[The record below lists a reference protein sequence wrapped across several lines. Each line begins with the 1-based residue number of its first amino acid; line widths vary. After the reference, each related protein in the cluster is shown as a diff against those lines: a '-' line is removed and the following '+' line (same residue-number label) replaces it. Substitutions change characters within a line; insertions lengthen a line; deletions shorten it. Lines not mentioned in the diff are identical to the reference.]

1 MSAPFKLTRYFS
13 LLSLGL
19 IFVVS
24 VILAFAYGYNA
35 ESELVRRGED
45 KNHAQAL
52 LLLNGMDAYTSSH
65 LKSLLQTDA
74 APRSNEDSVVVL
86 QQVLSRLAAG
96 TTVRKIKLYNLA
108 GLTVFS
114 SEARQIGEDKAKNP
128 GFQAALIGGRETE
141 LTHRGKF
148 SAFDGDIQ
156 NVDILGSYLPV
167 NDEVR
172 RVMGV
177 IEVYDDVSLL
187 VRDIAQARY
196 KVFGFTALLMLLLYG
211 ALMGIVLRA
220 DRIISQNALLLQTQ
234 SNALQAQS
242 RELEQALALAERDR
256 QRAELSRKEAVQQ
269 HAQADVARADAD
281 QANRAKSE
289 FLANMSHE
297 IRTPMNGIIGF
308 SDLVL
313 LEELPAKLREYV
325 ALIKTSAVGL
335 LDIINDILDLSKVE
349 AGKIELKSEQFSPVQ
364 LVTQLVRSMQPR
376 AQEKRLALNCTL
388 ADDLPHY
395 VKGDPLRLRQVL
407 VNLMGNAVKFTLRGS
422 VSIDVRCLRVSP
434 QVQLEFRVVDTG
446 IGIAQADVVR
456 IFEPFEQVNSKLT
469 RAFTGT
475 GLGLAISMRLARLM
489 NGEFTVDSKPGVGS
503 EFRFTAEFEPVL
515 VGEHSVSIEALELSS
530 VLGTLPMALHTVL
543 LVEDNVI
550 NQKVAHAMLRRIGC
564 EVLLASDGREGVK
577 QAQQRGIG
585 LILMDMQMPLMD
597 GLQASREIRA
607 IEAQHSRAPVPII
620 ALTAN
625 AMEADKEACME
636 AGMNGFLSKP
646 YQFSDL
652 NQMVR
657 RYLQA

>member
-19 IFVVS
+19 ILLVS
-24 VILAFAYGYNA
+24 VILAYAYGYNA

-52 LLLNGMDAYTSSH
+52 LLLNGLDAPTRSH
-65 LKSLLQTDA
+65 LRSLLKADT
-74 APRSNEDSVVVL
+74 APKSNPESVAVL
-86 QQVLSRLAAG
+86 QQTLSRLVAD
-96 TTVRKIKLYNLA
+96 TTVRKVKLYNPA

-114 SEARQIGEDKAKNP
+114 SEARQIGEDKAKNQ
-128 GFQAALIGGRETE
+128 GLQAALVGSRETE

-148 SAFDGDIQ
+148 SAFDGDLQ

-167 NDEVR
+167 HDEVR
-172 RVMGV
+172 RVIGV

-187 VRDIAQARY
+187 VRDIAQVRY

-211 ALMGIVLRA
+211 ALMGVVLRA
-220 DRIISQNALLLQTQ
+220 DRIISHNALLLQTQ
-234 SNALQAQS
+234 SH
-242 RELEQALALAERDR
+242 ELEQALALAERDR
-256 QRAELSRKEAVQQ
+256 QLAELSSKEAVQQ
-269 HAQADVARADAD
+269 HAQAETARAEAD

-313 LEELPAKLREYV
+313 LEEPPAKLREYV
-325 ALIKTSAVGL
+325 SLIKTSAVGL
-335 LDIINDILDLSKVE
+335 LGIINDILDLSKVE

-364 LVTQLVRSMQPR
+364 LVTQLVRSTQPR
-376 AQEKRLALNCTL
+376 AQEKRLQLSCTL
-388 ADDLPHY
+388 ADDLPDY

-407 VNLMGNAVKFTLRGS
+407 VNLLGNAVKFTHRGS
-422 VSIDVRCLRVSP
+422 VSIDVRCLGLSP
-434 QVQLEFRVVDTG
+434 HARLEFRVIDTG
-446 IGIAQADVVR
+446 IGIAQPDIDR
-456 IFEPFEQVNSKLT
+456 IFEPFEQVNSKTT

-475 GLGLAISMRLARLM
+475 GLGLAISRRLVQLM
-489 NGEFTVDSKPGVGS
+489 NGEFTVNSKPGEGS
-503 EFRFTAEFEPVL
+503 EFRFTAEFDPVL
-515 VGEHSVSIEALELSS
+515 VGEHFV
-530 VLGTLPMALHTVL
+530 GTAPLDLPSEPGALPMALYTVL
-543 LVEDNVI
+543 LVEDNLI
-550 NQKVAHAMLRRIGC
+550 NQKVAQAMLRRIGC

-577 QAQQRGIG
+577 QAQQRGIN
-585 LILMDMQMPLMD
+585 LILMDMQMPVMD
-597 GLQASREIRA
+597 GLQASREIRE
-607 IEAQHSRAPVPII
+607 IEARQGRAPIPII

-625 AMEADKEACME
+625 AMEADKEACIE

-646 YQFSDL
+646 YQFTDL